1 MLKIFPSCLFVLI
14 CLVAV
19 AGCESK
25 NKVVLPDQ
33 PLTEQQIK
41 EVQAE
46 DTRISEEESQGTYS
60 NAAEPG
66 SGNGEPGT

>member
-1 MLKIFPSCLFVLI
+1 MKKKFSICLSVLI

-19 AGCESK
+19 AGCDSK
-25 NKVVLPDQ
+25 TKVVLPDQ
-33 PLTEQQIK
+33 PLTQQQIK

-46 DTRISEEESQGTYS
+46 DSRVAEEESQGTYS
-60 NAAEPG
+60 NSAEPG